1 MIGNLLP
8 GLARLRRYER
18 GWLRGDLLAGVTVA
32 AYLVPQV
39 MAYAA
44 VAGLPAV
51 VGLWAVVASLPV
63 YALLGSSRQLSV
75 GPESTTALM
84 TAAAVG
90 PLAAGDPARYAA
102 LAATLALLVGGLC
115 LLASFGRLGF
125 LADLLSRPVLVG
137 YLAGIAMI
145 MIVSQLGKVTR
156 VAVDGDSFVTDLAS
170 FVRHVG
176 TVHGP
181 TLALAAGVLVFLLVA
196 DRLFR
201 AAPVPLVG
209 MLAATAVVAA
219 FGLRGHGI
227 AVVGQIPAGLPAPRF
242 PPVSAAPAAAL
253 LLPAVGVA
261 IVGFSDNVLTARA
274 FASRNRYPID
284 ANAELR
290 ALGVANLA
298 AGLWRGF
305 PVSSSGSR
313 TVLGD
318 ALGSRSQLYS
328 LVALATALV
337 GLLLFRPVLSAFPIP
352 ALGAL
357 VVYAA
362 VRLVE
367 LGEFRRFAAFR
378 RSELLLALGTVA
390 GVLLLGVLY
399 GVLLAVGL
407 SILDLLRRV
416 ARPHDGIL
424 GYVPGVAGM
433 HDIDDY
439 PQTTTVPGLVV
450 YRYDAPLCF
459 INAED
464 FSRRALTAARSA
476 DPPAEWFVLNAEANV
491 EVDITSVDALDGLR
505 GAGRSRG
512 GLRDGPGQARTARG
526 PGRGGL
532 GRPGGRGPDLHD
544 PADRRA
550 GVPRLVRRPARPP
563 AAGLHLTVRERSPA
577 ATGLHLSVR
586 GRSLP
591 AAPGPRAGMR
601 RPKVPTVPGHPAVAA
616 GPLMPVCCT
625 EASRG
630 GHRS

>member
-1 MIGNLLP
+1 MIRDLLP

-39 MAYAA
+39 MAYAE

-51 VGLWAVVASLPV
+51 VGLWAVVAALPA

-90 PLAAGDPARYAA
+90 PLAAGDPARYAV

-115 LLASFGRLGF
+115 LLASFARLGF

-137 YLAGIAMI
+137 YLAGVAVTMV
-145 MIVSQLGKVTR
+145 VSQLGKVTR
-156 VAVDGDSFVTDLAS
+156 VAVEGDSFLSDLGS
-170 FVRHVG
+170 FVRQAG

-181 TLALAAGVLVFLLVA
+181 SVALAAAVLVFLFAA
-196 DRLFR
+196 DRLLR
-201 AAPVPLVG
+201 SAPVPLLG
-209 MLAATAVVAA
+209 MLLAAAVVAV
-219 FGLRGHGI
+219 FGLRRHGI
-227 AVVGQIPAGLPAPRF
+227 AVVGQIQPGLPTPRV
-242 PPVSAAPAAAL
+242 PPVSAAQVAAL

-261 IVGFSDNVLTARA
+261 IVGYSDNVLTARA

-290 ALGVANLA
+290 ALGAANLA
-298 AGLWRGF
+298 AGLLRGF

-318 ALGSRSQLYS
+318 AMGSRSQLCS
-328 LVALATALV
+328 LVALASALV
-337 GLLLFRPVLSAFPIP
+337 GLLLFRPVLSAFPMP

-367 LGEFRRFAAFR
+367 VGEFRRFAAFR

-424 GYVPGVAGM
+424 GYAPGVAGM

-439 PQTTTVPGLVV
+439 RQTATVPGLVV

-459 INAED
+459 INADD
-464 FSRRALTAARSA
+464 FARRALAAARSA

-491 EVDITSVDALDGLR
+491 EVDITSVDALDALR
-505 GAGRSRG
+505 AE
-512 GLRDGPGQARTARG
+512 LT
-526 PGRGGL
+526 GL
-532 GRPGGRGPDLHD
+532 GVVFAMARVKHELYQDL
-544 PADRRA
+544 AAA
-550 GVPRLVRRPARPP
+550 GVVDRVGQDRIFMTLPTAVQGYRDWYAERHGGPP
-563 AAGLHLTVRERSPA
+563 PGLA
-577 ATGLHLSVR
+577 
-586 GRSLP
+586 
-591 AAPGPRAGMR
+591 
-601 RPKVPTVPGHPAVAA
+601 
-616 GPLMPVCCT
+616 
-625 EASRG
+625 
-630 GHRS
+630 